1 MNQGLT
7 IVPPPVVGEALRR
20 LEARGFRAWCVGGC
34 VRDSLLGKAP
44 SDWDIATSA
53 LPQETKACFAG
64 ERLVEAGAAHG
75 TIAWVP
81 SGGNPIEITTFR
93 SDGAYTDGRHPD
105 SVAFSRRLEDDLS
118 RRDFTVNAMAW
129 HPQRGLVDLFHGQ
142 EDLSAGLLRCVGE
155 PARRFSEDALRIL
168 RCLRFSSQLGFAIHP
183 DTARALWEKR
193 ELLLALSHER
203 VREELTKLLCGQGA
217 AAVLRQYAAVVFT
230 VLPEL
235 APMKG
240 CAQETPY
247 HCFDVWEHT
256 LHAVDYAPQQGDLRW
271 AALLHDAGKP
281 GRKTRSAD
289 GVAHFYGHPPE
300 SGRIARQLLT
310 RLRFSNKERDWIAAL
325 VDHHEDAMPMGEA
338 HLKGLLG
345 RYGERFVFTLFQ
357 LQEADMS
364 AKAPGVFARRL
375 PDLEESRALARA
387 ILERGDCLTLGD
399 MALTGEDLKAL
410 GVAPGPEMGKLLR
423 RLLEAVQRG
432 EAANT
437 PAALGELAKRL
448 LKRGLYT
455 ETPRGIPHGAAR
467 PTLGRPHAKA
477 DGQGLVHPAH
487 GFRVQAAHFFP
498 QPVFVQG
505 AHLLQQNDGIFDEPR
520 ALGVYGD
527 VGGQVGLVLL
537 AGDGG
542 GNHRG
547 AELVAHIVLHN
558 EHRPHAALLRAH
570 HGAQVRVVNLSSVY
584 NHGFHAPCK
593 LVVFSFAWLGPV

>member
-1 MNQGLT
+1 M
-7 IVPPPVVGEALRR
+7 
-20 LEARGFRAWCVGGC
+20 
-34 VRDSLLGKAP
+34 
-44 SDWDIATSA
+44 
-53 LPQETKACFAG
+53 
-64 ERLVEAGAAHG
+64 EAGAAHG

-81 SGGNPIEITTFR
+81 SGDHPIEITTFR

-183 DTARALWEKR
+183 DTAQALWEKR

-203 VREELTKLLCGQGA
+203 VREELAKLLCGQGA

-240 CAQETPY
+240 C
-247 HCFDVWEHT
+247 D
-256 LHAVDYAPQQGDLRW
+256 APQQGDLRW

-357 LQEADMS
+357 LQEAEPS
-364 AKAPGVFARRL
+364 PGR
-375 PDLEESRALARA
+375 
-387 ILERGDCLTLGD
+387 T
-399 MALTGEDLKAL
+399 
-410 GVAPGPEMGKLLR
+410 
-423 RLLEAVQRG
+423 
-432 EAANT
+432 
-437 PAALGELAKRL
+437 
-448 LKRGLYT
+448 
-455 ETPRGIPHGAAR
+455 
-467 PTLGRPHAKA
+467 
-477 DGQGLVHPAH
+477 
-487 GFRVQAAHFFP
+487 
-498 QPVFVQG
+498 
-505 AHLLQQNDGIFDEPR
+505 
-520 ALGVYGD
+520 
-527 VGGQVGLVLL
+527 
-537 AGDGG
+537 
-542 GNHRG
+542 
-547 AELVAHIVLHN
+547 
-558 EHRPHAALLRAH
+558 
-570 HGAQVRVVNLSSVY
+570 
-584 NHGFHAPCK
+584 
-593 LVVFSFAWLGPV
+593 

>member
-1 MNQGLT
+1 MTPAIFQL
-7 IVPPPVVGEALRR
+7 PAPVGEVLAR
-20 LEARGFRAWCVGGC
+20 LAAAGFEAWCVGGC
-34 VRDSLLGKAP
+34 VRDTLLGKRP
-44 SDWDIATSA
+44 FDWDVATSA
-53 LPQETKACFAG
+53 RPEETRAVFAG
-64 ERLVEAGAAHG
+64 ERLVEVGAAHG
-75 TIAWVP
+75 TIALVP
-81 SGGNPIEITTFR
+81 PEGHPIEITTFR
-93 SDGAYTDGRHPD
+93 SDGEYTDARHPD
-105 SVAFSRRLEDDLS
+105 SVTFSRRLEDDLS
-118 RRDFTVNAMAW
+118 RRDFTVNAMAY
-129 HPQRGLVDLFHGQ
+129 HPDRSLVDLFHGR
-142 EDLSAGLLRCVGE
+142 EDLEQGLLRCVGD
-155 PARRFSEDALRIL
+155 PARRFQEDALRIL
-168 RCLRFSSQLGFAIHP
+168 RCLRFASQLGFAIQQS
-183 DTARALWEKR
+183 TGAALWEEKGR
-193 ELLLALSHER
+193 LQTLSHER

-448 LKRGLYT
+448 LKRGL
-455 ETPRGIPHGAAR
+455 
-467 PTLGRPHAKA
+467 
-477 DGQGLVHPAH
+477 
-487 GFRVQAAHFFP
+487 
-498 QPVFVQG
+498 
-505 AHLLQQNDGIFDEPR
+505 
-520 ALGVYGD
+520 
-527 VGGQVGLVLL
+527 
-537 AGDGG
+537 
-542 GNHRG
+542 
-547 AELVAHIVLHN
+547 
-558 EHRPHAALLRAH
+558 
-570 HGAQVRVVNLSSVY
+570 
-584 NHGFHAPCK
+584 
-593 LVVFSFAWLGPV
+593 

>member
-1 MNQGLT
+1 M
-7 IVPPPVVGEALRR
+7 
-20 LEARGFRAWCVGGC
+20 
-34 VRDSLLGKAP
+34 
-44 SDWDIATSA
+44 
-53 LPQETKACFAG
+53 
-64 ERLVEAGAAHG
+64 
-75 TIAWVP
+75 P

-203 VREELTKLLCGQGA
+203 VREELTKLLRGQGA

-325 VDHHEDAMPMGEA
+325 VDHHEDAMPMGEV

-364 AKAPGVFARRL
+364 AKAPGVFAPPARLGGEPRLGPRHFRAGRL
-375 PDLEESRALARA
+375 PDAGGHGPHRGGLESFGGGPRP
-387 ILERGDCLTLGD
+387 GDGQ
-399 MALTGEDLKAL
+399 AA
-410 GVAPGPEMGKLLR
+410 AP
-423 RLLEAVQRG
+423 
-432 EAANT
+432 
-437 PAALGELAKRL
+437 PAG
-448 LKRGLYT
+448 
-455 ETPRGIPHGAAR
+455 
-467 PTLGRPHAKA
+467 GRPA
-477 DGQGLVHPAH
+477 
-487 GFRVQAAHFFP
+487 
-498 QPVFVQG
+498 
-505 AHLLQQNDGIFDEPR
+505 
-520 ALGVYGD
+520 
-527 VGGQVGLVLL
+527 
-537 AGDGG
+537 GG
-542 GNHRG
+542 GSQHPRRTGGAGQAPAETGPIKRNAAGHPPRRG
-547 AELVAHIVLHN
+547 PAYLM
-558 EHRPHAALLRAH
+558 
-570 HGAQVRVVNLSSVY
+570 
-584 NHGFHAPCK
+584 
-593 LVVFSFAWLGPV
+593 

>member
-1 MNQGLT
+1 MTPAIFQL
-7 IVPPPVVGEALRR
+7 PAPVGEVLAR
-20 LEARGFRAWCVGGC
+20 LAAAGFEAWCVGGC
-34 VRDSLLGKAP
+34 VRDTLLGKRP
-44 SDWDIATSA
+44 FDWDVATSA
-53 LPQETKACFAG
+53 RPEETRAVFAG
-64 ERLVEAGAAHG
+64 ERLVEVGAAHG
-75 TIAWVP
+75 TIALVP
-81 SGGNPIEITTFR
+81 PEGHPIEITTFR
-93 SDGAYTDGRHPD
+93 SDGEYTDARHPD
-105 SVAFSRRLEDDLS
+105 SVTFSRRLEDDLS
-118 RRDFTVNAMAW
+118 RRDFTVNAMAY
-129 HPQRGLVDLFHGQ
+129 HPDRGLVDLFHGR
-142 EDLSAGLLRCVGE
+142 EDLEQGLLRCVGD
-155 PARRFSEDALRIL
+155 PARRFQEDALRIL
-168 RCLRFSSQLGFAIHP
+168 RCLRFASQLGFAIQQS
-183 DTARALWEKR
+183 TGAALWEEKGR
-193 ELLLALSHER
+193 LQTLSHER
-203 VREELTKLLCGQGA
+203 VREELTKLLCGENA
-217 AAVLRQYAAVVFT
+217 APVLREYAGILFT
-230 VLPEL
+230 LLPEL

-364 AKAPGVFARRL
+364 AKAPGVFERRL

-448 LKRGLYT
+448 LKRGL
-455 ETPRGIPHGAAR
+455 
-467 PTLGRPHAKA
+467 
-477 DGQGLVHPAH
+477 
-487 GFRVQAAHFFP
+487 
-498 QPVFVQG
+498 
-505 AHLLQQNDGIFDEPR
+505 
-520 ALGVYGD
+520 
-527 VGGQVGLVLL
+527 
-537 AGDGG
+537 
-542 GNHRG
+542 
-547 AELVAHIVLHN
+547 
-558 EHRPHAALLRAH
+558 
-570 HGAQVRVVNLSSVY
+570 
-584 NHGFHAPCK
+584 
-593 LVVFSFAWLGPV
+593 

>member
-81 SGGNPIEITTFR
+81 SGDHPIEITTFR

-256 LHAVDYAPQQGDLRW
+256 LHAVDYAPQQG
-271 AALLHDAGKP
+271 
-281 GRKTRSAD
+281 
-289 GVAHFYGHPPE
+289 
-300 SGRIARQLLT
+300 
-310 RLRFSNKERDWIAAL
+310 
-325 VDHHEDAMPMGEA
+325 
-338 HLKGLLG
+338 LLG

-437 PAALGELAKRL
+437 PDALGELAKRL
-448 LKRGLYT
+448 LKRGL
-455 ETPRGIPHGAAR
+455 
-467 PTLGRPHAKA
+467 
-477 DGQGLVHPAH
+477 
-487 GFRVQAAHFFP
+487 
-498 QPVFVQG
+498 
-505 AHLLQQNDGIFDEPR
+505 
-520 ALGVYGD
+520 
-527 VGGQVGLVLL
+527 
-537 AGDGG
+537 
-542 GNHRG
+542 
-547 AELVAHIVLHN
+547 
-558 EHRPHAALLRAH
+558 
-570 HGAQVRVVNLSSVY
+570 
-584 NHGFHAPCK
+584 
-593 LVVFSFAWLGPV
+593 

>member
-20 LEARGFRAWCVGGC
+20 LEARGFQAWCVGGC

-81 SGGNPIEITTFR
+81 SGGHPIEITTFR

-183 DTARALWEKR
+183 DTSWALWEKR

-256 LHAVDYAPQQGDLRW
+256 RHAREHAP
-271 AALLHDAGKP
+271 
-281 GRKTRSAD
+281 AD
-289 GVAHFYGHPPE
+289 
-300 SGRIARQLLT
+300 S
-310 RLRFSNKERDWIAAL
+310 S
-325 VDHHEDAMPMGEA
+325 
-338 HLKGLLG
+338 
-345 RYGERFVFTLFQ
+345 
-357 LQEADMS
+357 
-364 AKAPGVFARRL
+364 
-375 PDLEESRALARA
+375 
-387 ILERGDCLTLGD
+387 
-399 MALTGEDLKAL
+399 
-410 GVAPGPEMGKLLR
+410 
-423 RLLEAVQRG
+423 
-432 EAANT
+432 
-437 PAALGELAKRL
+437 
-448 LKRGLYT
+448 
-455 ETPRGIPHGAAR
+455 
-467 PTLGRPHAKA
+467 
-477 DGQGLVHPAH
+477 
-487 GFRVQAAHFFP
+487 
-498 QPVFVQG
+498 
-505 AHLLQQNDGIFDEPR
+505 
-520 ALGVYGD
+520 
-527 VGGQVGLVLL
+527 
-537 AGDGG
+537 
-542 GNHRG
+542 RG
-547 AELVAHIVLHN
+547 AVCGVCS
-558 EHRPHAALLRAH
+558 R
-570 HGAQVRVVNLSSVY
+570 
-584 NHGFHAPCK
+584 
-593 LVVFSFAWLGPV
+593 

>member
-20 LEARGFRAWCVGGC
+20 LEARGFQAWCVGGC
-34 VRDSLLGKAP
+34 VRDSLLGKVP

-81 SGGNPIEITTFR
+81 SGGHPIEITTFR
-93 SDGAYTDGRHPD
+93 SDGAYTDSRHPD

-448 LKRGLYT
+448 LKRGL
-455 ETPRGIPHGAAR
+455 
-467 PTLGRPHAKA
+467 
-477 DGQGLVHPAH
+477 
-487 GFRVQAAHFFP
+487 
-498 QPVFVQG
+498 
-505 AHLLQQNDGIFDEPR
+505 
-520 ALGVYGD
+520 
-527 VGGQVGLVLL
+527 
-537 AGDGG
+537 
-542 GNHRG
+542 
-547 AELVAHIVLHN
+547 
-558 EHRPHAALLRAH
+558 
-570 HGAQVRVVNLSSVY
+570 
-584 NHGFHAPCK
+584 
-593 LVVFSFAWLGPV
+593 

>member
-20 LEARGFRAWCVGGC
+20 LEARGFQAWCVGGC

-183 DTARALWEKR
+183 DTAQALWEKR

-281 GRKTRSAD
+281 AVFTLDETGT
-289 GVAHFYGHPPE
+289 GHFYGHPRVSAE
-300 SGRIARQLLT
+300 LARDALT
-310 RLRFSNKERDWIAAL
+310 RLRLDTALRERAVLLVERHHLPVEGGRSWTGRWLSRLGEEAFFQLLELKRADAL
-325 VDHHEDAMPMGEA
+325 ACAPGEPDGLA
-338 HLKGLLG
+338 HL
-345 RYGERFVFTLFQ
+345 EQ
-357 LQEADMS
+357 AAAEA
-364 AKAPGVFARRL
+364 
-375 PDLEESRALARA
+375 RALLAHRP
-387 ILERGDCLTLGD
+387 CLTLKELAVNGRD
-399 MALTGEDLKAL
+399 ALAAGLEGPAIGRALHGLLEQVAEGKLPNRREDLL
-410 GVAPGPEMGKLLR
+410 P
-423 RLLEAVQRG
+423 
-432 EAANT
+432 
-437 PAALGELAKRL
+437 L
-448 LKRGLYT
+448 LKQWDSC
-455 ETPRGIPHGAAR
+455 I
-467 PTLGRPHAKA
+467 
-477 DGQGLVHPAH
+477 
-487 GFRVQAAHFFP
+487 
-498 QPVFVQG
+498 
-505 AHLLQQNDGIFDEPR
+505 
-520 ALGVYGD
+520 
-527 VGGQVGLVLL
+527 
-537 AGDGG
+537 
-542 GNHRG
+542 
-547 AELVAHIVLHN
+547 
-558 EHRPHAALLRAH
+558 
-570 HGAQVRVVNLSSVY
+570 
-584 NHGFHAPCK
+584 
-593 LVVFSFAWLGPV
+593 